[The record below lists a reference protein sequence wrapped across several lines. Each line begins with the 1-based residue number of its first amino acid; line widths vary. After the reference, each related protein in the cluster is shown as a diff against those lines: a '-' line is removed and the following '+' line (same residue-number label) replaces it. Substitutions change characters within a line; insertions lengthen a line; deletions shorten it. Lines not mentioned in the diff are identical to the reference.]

1 MIDLDQ
7 IKQRI
12 HQGESIE
19 KIVEG
24 IDWKEFEELV
34 MKILEKHDFQSYH
47 NFRFKMAR
55 LYEIDVLGVKE
66 NLVLGIDCKQW
77 NKGRYKKS
85 GLKKTVAIQK
95 DRLKQFKELL
105 SKDIITQDILNL
117 PQKLKTIPL
126 IVTWFEEDLIEHENV
141 FIVPIWKFNQFLLN
155 LSEYI

>member
-19 KIVEG
+19 KIVEE
-24 IDWKEFEELV
+24 IDWREFEELV

-47 NFRFKMAR
+47 NFRFKMDR

-85 GLKKTVAIQK
+85 GLKKAGAIQK
-95 DRLKQFKELL
+95 HRLKRFKELL

-126 IVTWFEEDLIEHENV
+126 IVTWFEEDLIEHENA

-155 LSEYI
+155 LSEDI